1 MSYQEYAQLGRN
13 NRSNGTQRKSRDGSR
28 ERARNEG
35 PPRTDRPYT
44 GPIASFSVP
53 RRSMTPA
60 HSSSSSTSSSLSPS
74 NSASQKG
81 YLRDAGGDTSPTN
94 SQWSDGSNSGN
105 HIPKGATRPFD
116 LGDEKKPELLD
127 VSMPWRPLYLRRK
140 ILASFTVIIA
150 GLAVGIGALYD
161 LSNRNLGLGPTS
173 TAGHYLWRL
182 TPPALLT
189 LLAAIW
195 NRIDYQA
202 KMATPWIRLSRGPGK
217 AEKTILLDY
226 LIMWQPVA
234 VVRGLQ
240 NLDFAVALASAVSLL
255 LRILVALSTGLIV
268 LSLVSGIPGAPRN
281 MSSRSEVE
289 VTVQSTF
296 VDNTTDMT
304 NAGALAFFTM
314 VGLQHDNVYFPDGVS
329 ERFAYQKFSS
339 DLPQGS
345 IVETTVDG
353 LSSSLLCD
361 VAEMNA
367 GEAVQAQVNRG
378 IQQFNTIFSAGGCDI
393 SMPISSEGFVP
404 SASGTQVP
412 FYVARLGRGSCGDSG
427 RAEDQRMV
435 VVFGSGTM
443 DARSPPTNSSGSNFS
458 EANGNIARSTQLI
471 CQPTY
476 SITRVRVAMQDSTL
490 LNVTQS
496 RRRENRTL
504 PGVEPWDFAEAFFS
518 SYRSENELASLYADS
533 TPFFYQPEVVNVD
546 AAMFLALELRLGRS
560 GSGIP
565 LEELFNAT
573 SLQGVAEDYF
583 SQYVAVLA
591 ARSLTQPVSIP
602 AEATASAVSERLRV
616 SPLIAKLMIILMG
629 IAAALVAAMGFTV
642 PRQGILPRDPA
653 TIIDSAALV
662 SNSRCLLQLLRGAG
676 GADLSTL
683 RARLSSSDFHSGVE
697 AYERS
702 ESTGS
707 GYFRIFGGRVHPDT
721 KPDYAEEND
730 KFSYPSLLHP
740 VQRATVFLITIGLIV
755 GLDLGYQSSKR
766 NGGLVD
772 ADDDTYPHIVWTVIP
787 AIGVGLIAMYY
798 IASDFTIRSLA
809 PYIALRR
816 GAMFEQSI
824 GLNLA
829 DRALPVVLCTSVKS
843 RNLVVGGATTAAIL
857 SSLYVIFASTLFYAA
872 TVPATAQCQLLTR
885 DFFSQSNGIPDGG
898 FCTFCQNGTVLSSL
912 VLDAN
917 MSYPAFTFEDLA
929 YPSFSL
935 ENVPDD
941 MELPNDLVVNA
952 VVPAVRSSLQC
963 KSFRQA
969 ELAINLQTGS
979 TVNGVVNP
987 LQIAL
992 PGKAAV
998 DENTVII
1005 SSAQNLDSFG
1015 NPLKTAIDQDAFFGA
1030 GEYKPLTDGNN
1041 TIPRWV
1047 WVWGQLEEAG
1057 TNNTKV
1063 RFAAAL
1069 TCNETM
1075 QQVNVAT
1082 SFIGSD
1088 LHIDAEYKPPVPDE
1102 GSVISVPVAIDGN
1115 LDYSELIQLY
1125 TPHLLDPFFSSL
1137 VSSRFAIPVT
1147 SLGPSASGA
1156 EEIQMIQSVTD
1167 AITRQH
1173 KVIRAQIVSTWNR
1186 RGTVPS
1192 LSSAGTPQPQS
1203 VIFPVDSTGV
1213 IMGNASTL
1221 AFPAVLTVSNLDS
1234 GAARR
1239 VVQDMTSTRILQALL
1254 SATLIAAAASWLA
1267 LPKPNTVLP
1276 RPPTS
1281 IASVAALLADGNLFG
1296 QLGRGAEWLSLKDL
1310 AGFFK
1315 DGLHVSMGFQL
1326 GWEKVRRRRRDKMQV
1341 TWGQGLNYEKDHVFG
1356 VSAIRTGGWGGG
1368 ENVGLGLQARVG
1380 YAHRGHVRDW
1390 GWRT

>member
-13 NRSNGTQRKSRDGSR
+13 NRGNGPGRTSRNGSR

-44 GPIASFSVP
+44 GSIASFSVP

-81 YLRDAGGDTSPTN
+81 YIRGAGGGTSPRN
-94 SQWSDGSNSGN
+94 SQCSDGLSSGLD
-105 HIPKGATRPFD
+105 IPKGTTKSFNLA
-116 LGDEKKPELLD
+116 DERKSDLLD
-127 VSMPWRPLYLRRK
+127 VAMPWRPPYLRRK
-140 ILASFTVIIA
+140 ILASFTVIIT
-150 GLAVGIGALYD
+150 GLAVGVGALYD

-173 TAGHYLWRL
+173 TVGHYFWRL
-182 TPPALLT
+182 TAPALLT
-189 LLAAIW
+189 LLAAVW
-195 NRIDYQA
+195 NRIDHQA
-202 KMATPWIRLSRGPGK
+202 KMTAPWVRLSKGPSK
-217 AEKTILLDY
+217 AEKTLLLDY
-226 LIMWQPVA
+226 LSMWQPVA

-240 NLDFAVALASAVSLL
+240 NRDFAVACASTVTLL
-255 LRILVALSTGLIV
+255 LRILMAVSTGLIT

-289 VTVQSTF
+289 VTVQSAF
-296 VDNTTDMT
+296 IDNTTDLT

-314 VGLQHDNVYFPDGVS
+314 VGLQQDNVYFPDGVS
-329 ERFAYQKFSS
+329 ERFAYQRFAS

-353 LSSSLLCD
+353 LTSNLLCD
-361 VAEMNA
+361 VAEMTA
-367 GEAVQAQVNRG
+367 GEAQANRG
-378 IQQFNTIFSAGGCDI
+378 IQQFNTTFSAAGCNI

-427 RAEDQRMV
+427 RVADQRMV
-435 VVFGSGTM
+435 IFFASGMM
-443 DARSPPTNSSGSNFS
+443 DSRSPPTNSSGSNFA
-458 EANGNIARSTQLI
+458 EANGNITRSTQLI
-471 CQPTY
+471 CQPSY
-476 SITRVRVAMQDSTL
+476 SITRVRVAVQDSTL
-490 LNVTQS
+490 LNVMQS

-504 PGVEPWDFAEAFFS
+504 PGLEPWDFAEAFFS
-518 SYRSENELASLYADS
+518 SYRSENELASIYADS
-533 TPFFYQPEVVNVD
+533 MPWFYQPETVNVD
-546 AAMFLALELRLGRS
+546 SAMFLALELRLGRS
-560 GSGIP
+560 GSAIP

-573 SLQGVAEDYF
+573 ALQEVAEDYF

-591 ARSLTQPVSIP
+591 ARSLTQPVSV
-602 AEATASAVSERLRV
+602 AVQASASAVSERLRV

-629 IAAALVAAMGFTV
+629 IAAALMAAMAFAIPT
-642 PRQGILPRDPA
+642 QGVLPRDPG
-653 TIIDSAALV
+653 TIMDSAALV
-662 SNSRCLLQLLRGAG
+662 SNSRGLLQLLRGAG
-676 GADLSTL
+676 GADMSTL
-683 RARLSSSDFHSGVE
+683 RARLSGSAFYFGVE
-697 AYERS
+697 AYERA

-707 GYFRIFGGRVHPDT
+707 GYLRIFGGRGQPDT
-721 KPDYAEEND
+721 KPDYVEETD

-740 VQRATVFLITIGLIV
+740 VQRGAVFLITIGLIV
-755 GLDLGYQSSKR
+755 GLDLSYQSSKR

-772 ADDDTYPHIVWTVIP
+772 ADDDAYSHLLWTVVP
-787 AIGVGLIAMYY
+787 AAGAGLTAMYY
-798 IASDFTIRSLA
+798 IASDFTIRCLA
-809 PYIALRR
+809 PFVALRR

-829 DRALPVVLCTSVKS
+829 DKALPMVLFTSARS
-843 RNLVVGGATTAAIL
+843 RNLVVGGATTAAML

-885 DFFSQSNGIPDGG
+885 DFFSQSNGIPDEG

-941 MELPNDLVVNA
+941 MQLPNDLVVNA

-963 KSFRQA
+963 KSFRQS

-987 LQIAL
+987 LQIII
-992 PGKAAV
+992 PGKAAA
-998 DENTVII
+998 DENTIII
-1005 SSAQNLDSFG
+1005 SSAQNLDTFG
-1015 NPLKTAIDQDAFFGA
+1015 NPLNTDIDQDAFFGA
-1030 GEYKPLTDGNN
+1030 GEYKPLTDGNS

-1047 WVWGQLEEAG
+1047 WIWGQLEKAG
-1057 TNNTKV
+1057 TNTTKV
-1063 RFAAAL
+1063 KFAAAL
-1069 TCNETM
+1069 TCNETI

-1088 LHIDAEYKPPVPDE
+1088 LHIDAEYKPPVSDE
-1102 GSVISVPVAIDGN
+1102 ETVTAVPVAIDGN

-1147 SLGPSASGA
+1147 SLGPSASEA
-1156 EEIQMIQSVTD
+1156 DEIQIIQSVTD
-1167 AITRQH
+1167 AITWQH

-1186 RGTVPS
+1186 RGTVSPI
-1192 LSSAGTPQPQS
+1192 SSSGTPQPQS
-1203 VIFPVDSTGV
+1203 VVFPVDSTGV

-1239 VVQDMTSTRILQALL
+1239 VVQDMISTRILQALL

-1267 LPKPNTVLP
+1267 LPKPNTILP

-1310 AGFFK
+1310 SGFFK

-1326 GWEKVRRRRRDKMQV
+1326 GWEKVRRRRRDETQLA
-1341 TWGQGLNYEKDHVFG
+1341 WGRGPVCISYVAFG
-1356 VSAIRTGGWGGG
+1356 RNILFEDRNKSETDWFT
-1368 ENVGLGLQARVG
+1368 
-1380 YAHRGHVRDW
+1380 VRQPEDFL
-1390 GWRT
+1390 R